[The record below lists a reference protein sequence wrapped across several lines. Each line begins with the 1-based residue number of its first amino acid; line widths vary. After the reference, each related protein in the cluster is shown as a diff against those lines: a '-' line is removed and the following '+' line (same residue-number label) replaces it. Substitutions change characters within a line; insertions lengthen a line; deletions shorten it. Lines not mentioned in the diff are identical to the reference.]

1 METAMTITRD
11 SLMTLEAYARA
22 RPAMRAEVMEQKKLR
37 RIKLGE
43 NILLIFENELLIR
56 YQIQEML
63 RVEKIFEEDGIA
75 HELESYVPL
84 LPTGSNFKV
93 TMQIE
98 YAEENQRREMLA
110 KLKGVEDRVWVR
122 VARLRSGVR
131 DCRRRPRARE
141 RAEDLGRA
149 FPALRAFRR
158 HDRRGEIRRRAL
170 GGRRPP
176 RIHRQHRRPGR
187 KPSGPRWSPTCA
199 ELKSRRWRDGGPES
213 CAASRR

>member
-1 METAMTITRD
+1 MITRD

-37 RIKLGE
+37 RVKLGE

-63 RVEKIFEEDGIA
+63 RVEKIFEEDGIR

-98 YAEENQRREMLA
+98 YAEEDQRREMLG

-122 VARLRSGVR
+122 IDGFDPVFAIA
-131 DCRRRPRARE
+131 D
-141 RAEDLGRA
+141 EDLERENEQKTSAVHFLRFELSAGMVA
-149 FPALRAFRR
+149 AAKSGAALSVGVD
-158 HDRRGEIRRRAL
+158 HPHYTTSTGAL
-170 GGRRPP
+170 
-176 RIHRQHRRPGR
+176 
-187 KPSGPRWSPTCA
+187 
-199 ELKSRRWRDGGPES
+199 PEPVRTS
-213 CAASRR
+213 LAADLA